1 MSNNMK
7 KAGTS
12 YTYGGGFTKGAGDGD
27 ITPSKAGMESMA
39 KGGGLKGFMS
49 GGSVIDYKMFG
60 GTKSKK
66 K

>member
-1 MSNNMK
+1 MK
-7 KAGTS
+7 SKN
-12 YTYGGGFTKGAGDGD
+12 YNYGGGFTKGAGDGD
-27 ITPSKAGMESMA
+27 MTPGKAGMESMA

-49 GGSVIDYKMFG
+49 GGSVIDYKMYG

>member
-1 MSNNMK
+1 
-7 KAGTS
+7 
-12 YTYGGGFTKGAGDGD
+12 
-27 ITPSKAGMESMA
+27 MA

-49 GGSVIDYKMFG
+49 GGSVIDYKMYG

>member
-1 MSNNMK
+1 MK
-7 KAGTS
+7 NEK

-27 ITPSKAGMESMA
+27 ITPGKAGMESMA
-39 KGGGLKGFMS
+39 KSGGLKGFMS
-49 GGSVIDYKMFG
+49 GGSVIDYKMYG